1 MNITIRNIPDEIV
14 SKIRTLS
21 KVERRSL
28 NSQMLIMLESGV
40 SAQFERQSFSD
51 KSFVPKAVQIE
62 IWQDLAGRWD
72 DSRTSQEIID
82 DIYEN
87 RTPGREV
94 EL

>member
-14 SKIRTLS
+14 SELRTLS

-40 SAQFERQSFSD
+40 KEQFERPVAD
-51 KSFVPKAVQIE
+51 RPFVSKGVQVG
-62 IWQDLAGRWD
+62 IWRELAGKWD
-72 DSRTSQEIID
+72 DSRTSGEIVD
-82 DIYEN
+82 DIYKN

>member
-14 SKIRTLS
+14 SEIRTLS

-40 SAQFERQSFSD
+40 SEQVERPVAN
-51 KSFVPKAVQIE
+51 KPFVSKGVQVG
-62 IWQDLAGRWD
+62 IWQELAGKWD
-72 DSRTSQEIID
+72 DSRTSQEIVD
-82 DIYEN
+82 DIYKN